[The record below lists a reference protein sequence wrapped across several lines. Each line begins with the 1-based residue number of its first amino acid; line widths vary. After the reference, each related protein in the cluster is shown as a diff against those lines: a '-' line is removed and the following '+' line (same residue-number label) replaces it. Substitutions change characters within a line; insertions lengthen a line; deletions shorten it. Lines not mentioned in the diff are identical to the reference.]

1 MAGSRL
7 VRVTLYPHTLRKPY
21 KLPEGQAVRMPAGF
35 NNLTIGNLLTELAR
49 QFPQVGLSMQDV
61 QMARVN
67 DPAQIPLT
75 QEEPIDVDE
84 HIAIYLIPPVGV
96 PTEGVGDIRAR
107 LSRTSMTKPTKKM
120 SKRESMMQAEANE
133 INQPNYQMYCD
144 FRPDPTHNW
153 PAPLPPASVLLGQG
167 GTALEE
173 ARGHLVLGYTKCF
186 WIIPGSVLAG
196 PAPLDEGTLRAIMDV
211 GVETFVDL
219 RMNGRP
225 RGGSHPTIPISASP

>member
-67 DPAQIPLT
+67 DPAQTPLT

-84 HIAIYLIPPVGV
+84 HIAIYLIPPVGAS
-96 PTEGVGDIRAR
+96 GGDIKNAEQNW
-107 LSRTSMTKPTKKM
+107 TTTPTKKM
-120 SKRESMMQAEANE
+120 SKRN
-133 INQPNYQMYCD
+133 
-144 FRPDPTHNW
+144 R
-153 PAPLPPASVLLGQG
+153 
-167 GTALEE
+167 
-173 ARGHLVLGYTKCF
+173 
-186 WIIPGSVLAG
+186 
-196 PAPLDEGTLRAIMDV
+196 
-211 GVETFVDL
+211 
-219 RMNGRP
+219 
-225 RGGSHPTIPISASP
+225 